1 MEFQIEGNPDY
12 GHLVVSLGP
21 GDKFLAEG
29 GSMAWM
35 SDGVDVK
42 ARLLGG
48 FLPALVRKVTGG
60 ESLFVGEYTH
70 PAGGEVVF
78 SPRVPGHIGHRSLAD
93 DSLILTGGSY
103 MASTPG
109 INLRTRF
116 GGLKALFSGEGLF
129 LMECTGQGDLF
140 FNTYGALSREGGRGR
155 IHRRYRPRGRVGA
168 HRQLHDTRHGWPE
181 EHADVGRGSG
191 DALHRTRQSIPS
203 DQDSRLSRQL
213 AHTVP
218 AAVIGTGGGDSLSL
232 AGTVFTLTP
241 GSSPG
246 QALALSLRERGLQT
260 P

>member
-1 MEFQIEGNPDY
+1 
-12 GHLVVSLGP
+12 
-21 GDKFLAEG
+21 
-29 GSMAWM
+29 MAWM

-129 LMECTGQGDLF
+129 LMECSGQGDLF
-140 FNTYGALSREGGRGR
+140 FNTYGALVEREVEDGFTVDTG
-155 IHRRYRPRGRVGA
+155 HVVGWEPTV
-168 HRQLHDTRHGWPE
+168 RLHDTRHGWP
-181 EHADVGRGSG
+181 
-191 DALHRTRQSIPS
+191 
-203 DQDSRLSRQL
+203 
-213 AHTVP
+213 
-218 AAVIGTGGGDSLSL
+218 
-232 AGTVFTLTP
+232 
-241 GSSPG
+241 
-246 QALALSLRERGLQT
+246 
-260 P
+260 